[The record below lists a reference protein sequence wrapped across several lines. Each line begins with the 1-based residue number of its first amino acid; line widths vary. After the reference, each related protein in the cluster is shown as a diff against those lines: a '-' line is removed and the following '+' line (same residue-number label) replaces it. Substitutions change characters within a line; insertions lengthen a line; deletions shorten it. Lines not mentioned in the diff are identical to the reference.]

1 MSAPRWILPLL
12 LLLQIAAPALA
23 QDPVLS
29 LRIGEAENKLQ
40 VIEKSLDDP
49 RKRLDR
55 EVLKLFQEQG
65 QFVKQVAQECID
77 KNESAINKSAEDL
90 ELLGPQSLG
99 DDKEVLEKRKSLNRS
114 MLSHAQQLA
123 SCRLMLLRAHEVVDV
138 ALAKQQQQLASEL
151 FARRP
156 NLLDNIKNSLLH
168 PIQAFDAAVAFVQ
181 SASGIEQAL
190 KEWLPLTLLA
200 LLAVAVSLLVKR
212 WLKQA
217 LRRHAAAEQKG
228 YLSQFQLSLMT
239 CANRYLP
246 PLLLTGS
253 LSGYFL
259 WRYFIARQPWDFLGV
274 TLSGLFLYSL
284 INLAIRVVLNPCP
297 PGQPL
302 TRLPEE
308 VSTLLARRLRLLSKL
323 LLVGYLMYA
332 ALQIHQFPQQITGL
346 LRNIYLFLL
355 VLNLIWAVWLLR
367 YYETLSNHLLRVLII
382 FGLVVT
388 LLADW
393 MGYANLANYLLVGIT
408 GSMLA
413 WAVTIFVLRLW
424 SDFLDG
430 LDEGR
435 NEWQRRF
442 RKIIGVKGDD
452 YLPGSV
458 WFRFTFA
465 LVVWSVFGIL
475 LLKIWGLPDTALI
488 SLKDSITQ
496 GFDIGTVHVVPAKV
510 VIALLSF
517 AVMLS
522 IIGWIKRRMDK
533 SWLNRSR
540 MDRGA
545 KESLISLT
553 GYFGVA
559 VAFLISLSIAGVQL
573 SNLALIA
580 GALSVGIGFG
590 LQNIVNNFVSGV
602 ILLFER
608 PIKTG
613 DWIVVGNTEGYVKK
627 ISIRSTQIQTFD
639 RSDVIVPNSE
649 LISDQVTN
657 WMLRDTIGRIKVP
670 IGVAYG
676 SDLERV
682 REILLEIAFN
692 HDSVIT
698 QSPILPKPWVL
709 VRQFGD
715 SSIDF
720 ELRCF
725 IKDIDR
731 RLRVISD
738 INFAIDKAFRAAGI
752 EIPFPQRDVH
762 LIAPDETP
770 DEAVKTGRKT
780 GEDTDEAV

>member
-1 MSAPRWILPLL
+1 MTVLHRISLALL
-12 LLLQIAAPALA
+12 LMLPVLQAWA

-40 VIEKSLDDP
+40 VIEKSLADP

-55 EVLKLFQEQG
+55 DVLKLFQEQG

-77 KNESAINKSAEDL
+77 KNEAAINKSADDL
-90 ELLGPQSLG
+90 ELLGPQNLSE
-99 DDKEVLEKRKSLNRS
+99 DKEVTAKRESLNQS

-138 ALAKQQQQLASEL
+138 TLAKQQQQLASEL

-156 NLLDNIKNSLLH
+156 NLLENIKNSLLH
-168 PIQAFDAAVAFVQ
+168 PVQAFEAGLQFVQ
-181 SASGIEQAL
+181 VSGGIDRAL
-190 KEWLPLTLLA
+190 TEWLPLSILAALA
-200 LLAVAVSLLVKR
+200 LAISLLIKR
-212 WLKQA
+212 RLK
-217 LRRHAAAEQKG
+217 LSLDRHAAAEHKG
-228 YLSQFQLSLMT
+228 YLSQFQLSLMS
-239 CANRYLP
+239 CANRYL
-246 PLLLTGS
+246 LGLT
-253 LSGYFL
+253 LSGFLSLHAL
-259 WRYFIARQPWDFLGV
+259 WRFFIQQRSWDFIDILLV
-274 TLSGLFLYSL
+274 GLFLYGV
-284 INLAIRVVLNPCP
+284 INLVIRVVLNPCP

-302 TRLPEE
+302 TRLPAE
-308 VSTLLARRLRLLSKL
+308 VSALLARRLRLLSKL
-323 LLVGYLMYA
+323 LLIGYLMYA
-332 ALQIHQFPQQITGL
+332 ALQIHEFPEPITGL

-355 VLNLIWAVWLLR
+355 ILNLIWAVWLLR
-367 YYETLSNHLLRVLII
+367 YYETMSNHLLRVLIL

-408 GSMLA
+408 GSMLL
-413 WAVTIFVLRLW
+413 WALTIFVLRLW

-435 NEWQRRF
+435 SEWQRKL
-442 RKIIGVKGDD
+442 RKMIGVKEGD

-465 LVVWSVFGIL
+465 LVAWSVFGVL

-488 SLKDSITQ
+488 SLRETVTQ
-496 GFDIGTVHVVPAKV
+496 GFDIGTVHVVPVKV
-510 VIALLSF
+510 ILALLSF

-522 IIGWIKRRMDK
+522 IVGWIKRRMDK
-533 SWLNRSR
+533 SWLKRSR

-545 KESLISLT
+545 KESMISLT
-553 GYFGVA
+553 GYVGVA

-613 DWIVVGNTEGYVKK
+613 DWIVVGETEGYVKK

-649 LISDQVTN
+649 LISGQVTN
-657 WMLRDTIGRIKVP
+657 WMLRDTIGRIKLP

-676 SDLERV
+676 SDLEQV

-725 IKDIDR
+725 IRDIDR
-731 RLRVISD
+731 RLRVMSD
-738 INFAIDKAFRAAGI
+738 LYFEIDKAFRAAGI

-762 LIAPDETP
+762 LIPPDEP
-770 DEAVKTGRKT
+770 SKREEKAGQKT
-780 GEDTDEAV
+780 GEDDGEAL

>member
-1 MSAPRWILPLL
+1 MPC
-12 LLLQIAAPALA
+12 
-23 QDPVLS
+23 
-29 LRIGEAENKLQ
+29 G
-40 VIEKSLDDP
+40 
-49 RKRLDR
+49 
-55 EVLKLFQEQG
+55 
-65 QFVKQVAQECID
+65 
-77 KNESAINKSAEDL
+77 
-90 ELLGPQSLG
+90 
-99 DDKEVLEKRKSLNRS
+99 
-114 MLSHAQQLA
+114 A
-123 SCRLMLLRAHEVVDV
+123 S
-138 ALAKQQQQLASEL
+138 SSS
-151 FARRP
+151 
-156 NLLDNIKNSLLH
+156 IKAGISSTS
-168 PIQAFDAAVAFVQ
+168 FW
-181 SASGIEQAL
+181 SGC
-190 KEWLPLTLLA
+190 
-200 LLAVAVSLLVKR
+200 S
-212 WLKQA
+212 
-217 LRRHAAAEQKG
+217 
-228 YLSQFQLSLMT
+228 S
-239 CANRYLP
+239 
-246 PLLLTGS
+246 
-253 LSGYFL
+253 
-259 WRYFIARQPWDFLGV
+259 
-274 TLSGLFLYSL
+274 
-284 INLAIRVVLNPCP
+284 

-302 TRLPEE
+302 TRLPGE
-308 VSTLLARRLRLLSKL
+308 VSALLARRLRLLSKL
-323 LLVGYLMYA
+323 LLIGYLMYA
-332 ALQIHQFPQQITGL
+332 ALQIHEFPEPITGL

-355 VLNLIWAVWLLR
+355 ILNLIWAVWLLR
-367 YYETLSNHLLRVLII
+367 YYETMSNHLLRVLIL

-408 GSMLA
+408 GSMLL
-413 WAVTIFVLRLW
+413 WALTIFVLRLW

-435 NEWQRRF
+435 SEWQRKL
-442 RKIIGVKGDD
+442 RKMIGVKEGD

-465 LVVWSVFGIL
+465 LVAWSVFAVL

-488 SLKDSITQ
+488 SLRETVTQ
-496 GFDIGTVHVVPAKV
+496 GFDIGTVHVVPVKV
-510 VIALLSF
+510 ILALLSF

-522 IIGWIKRRMDK
+522 IVGWIKRRMDK
-533 SWLNRSR
+533 SWLKRSR

-545 KESLISLT
+545 KESMISLT
-553 GYFGVA
+553 GYVGVA

-613 DWIVVGNTEGYVKK
+613 DWIVVGETEGYVKK

-649 LISDQVTN
+649 LISGQVTN
-657 WMLRDTIGRIKVP
+657 WMLRDTIGRIKLP

-676 SDLERV
+676 SDLEQV

-725 IKDIDR
+725 IRDIDR
-731 RLRVISD
+731 RLRVMSD
-738 INFAIDKAFRAAGI
+738 LYFEIDKAFRAAGI

-762 LIAPDETP
+762 LIPPDEP
-770 DEAVKTGRKT
+770 AGSQEKAGQKT
-780 GEDTDEAV
+780 GEDDGEAL

>member
-1 MSAPRWILPLL
+1 MSAIRWMLPLWL
-12 LLLQIAAPALA
+12 AMLAFGPALA

-40 VIEKSLDDP
+40 VIERSLDDP

-77 KNESAINKSAEDL
+77 KNESAINKSADDL
-90 ELLGPQSLG
+90 ELLGPQSLSE
-99 DDKEVLEKRKSLNRS
+99 DKEVTAKRKALNQS

-138 ALAKQQQQLASEL
+138 TLAKQQQQLASEL

-156 NLLDNIKNSLLH
+156 NLLENIKNSLLH
-168 PIQAFDAAVAFVQ
+168 PIQVFDAAVAFVQ
-181 SASGIEQAL
+181 SASGIDQAIR
-190 KEWLPLTLLA
+190 EWLPLSIIA
-200 LLAVAVSLLVKR
+200 VLAVLVILLTKR
-212 WLKQA
+212 WLKRA
-217 LRRHAAAEQKG
+217 LQRHAAAEQKG

-259 WRYFIARQPWDFLGV
+259 WRWFIAGQPWDFLGITV
-274 TLSGLFLYSL
+274 SGLFLYSL
-284 INLAIRVVLNPCP
+284 INLIIRVVLNPCP
-297 PGQPL
+297 PGEPL

-393 MGYANLANYLLVGIT
+393 MGYANLANYLLFGII

-435 NEWQRRF
+435 GDWQRRL

-452 YLPGSV
+452 YLPGSL

-465 LVVWSVFGIL
+465 LVAWSAFGVV

-488 SLKDSITQ
+488 TLKDTVTQ
-496 GFDIGTVHVVPAKV
+496 GFDIGTVHVVPVKV

-649 LISDQVTN
+649 LISGQVTN
-657 WMLRDTIGRIKVP
+657 WMLRDNIGRIKVP

-682 REILLEIAFN
+682 KEILLEIAFN

-725 IKDIDR
+725 IRDIDR

-738 INFAIDKAFRAAGI
+738 INFAIDKAFRAEGI

-762 LIAPDETP
+762 LIDAEKPAAGSAETP
-770 DEAVKTGRKT
+770 QNT
-780 GEDTDEAV
+780 GEDGNEQV

>member
-1 MSAPRWILPLL
+1 MTALRWIYPLL
-12 LLLQIAAPALA
+12 LALSASGLAHA

-40 VIEKSLDDP
+40 VIERSLDNP

-77 KNESAINKSAEDL
+77 KNEAAINKSADDL
-90 ELLGPQSLG
+90 ELLGPQSISE
-99 DDKEVLEKRKSLNRS
+99 DREVTAKRKALNRS

-138 ALAKQQQQLASEL
+138 TLAKQQQQLASEL

-156 NLLDNIKNSLLH
+156 NLFENVKNNLLH
-168 PIQAFDAAVAFVQ
+168 PVQVFDAAVAFVQ
-181 SASGIEQAL
+181 SASGIDQAIR
-190 KEWLPLTLLA
+190 EWLPLSVIAVLSALVTLLI
-200 LLAVAVSLLVKR
+200 KR

-217 LRRHAAAEQKG
+217 LRRHAHAEQKG

-239 CANRYLP
+239 CVNRYLP

-259 WRYFIARQPWDFLGV
+259 WRWFVAAQPWDFLGITV
-274 TLSGLFLYSL
+274 SGLFLFSL

-332 ALQIHQFPQQITGL
+332 ALQIHQFPEQITGL

-382 FGLVVT
+382 FGLAFT

-393 MGYANLANYLLVGIT
+393 TGYANLANYLLFGIT

-435 NEWQRRF
+435 GEWQRRL

-452 YLPGSV
+452 YLPGSL

-465 LVVWSVFGIL
+465 LLSWSAFGVV

-488 SLKDSITQ
+488 TLKDTVTQ
-496 GFDIGTVHVVPAKV
+496 GFDIGTVHVVPVKV

-613 DWIVVGNTEGYVKK
+613 DWIVVGSTEGYVKK

-649 LISDQVTN
+649 LISGQVTN
-657 WMLRDTIGRIKVP
+657 WMLRDNIGRIKVP

-682 REILLEIAFN
+682 KEILLEIAFN

-725 IKDIDR
+725 IRDIDR

-738 INFAIDKAFRAAGI
+738 INFAIDKAFRAEGI

-762 LIAPDETP
+762 LIDAGKAAEGPSQTP
-770 DEAVKTGRKT
+770 QNT
-780 GEDTDEAV
+780 GEDGNEQV

>member
-1 MSAPRWILPLL
+1 MTVLHRISLALL
-12 LLLQIAAPALA
+12 LMLPVLQAWA

-40 VIEKSLDDP
+40 VIEKSLADP
-49 RKRLDR
+49 GKRLDR
-55 EVLKLFQEQG
+55 DVLKLFQEQG

-77 KNESAINKSAEDL
+77 KNEAAINKSADDL
-90 ELLGPQSLG
+90 ELLGPQNLSE
-99 DDKEVLEKRKSLNRS
+99 DKEVTAKRESLNQS

-138 ALAKQQQQLASEL
+138 TLAKQQQQLASEL

-156 NLLDNIKNSLLH
+156 NLLENIKNSLLH
-168 PIQAFDAAVAFVQ
+168 PVQAFEAGLQFVQ
-181 SASGIEQAL
+181 VSGGIDRAL
-190 KEWLPLTLLA
+190 TEWLPLSILAALA
-200 LLAVAVSLLVKR
+200 LAISLLIKR
-212 WLKQA
+212 RLK
-217 LRRHAAAEQKG
+217 LSLDRHAAAEHKG
-228 YLSQFQLSLMT
+228 YLSQFQLSLMS
-239 CANRYLP
+239 CANRYL
-246 PLLLTGS
+246 LGLT
-253 LSGYFL
+253 LSGFLSLHAL
-259 WRYFIARQPWDFLGV
+259 WRFFIQQRSWDFIDILLV
-274 TLSGLFLYSL
+274 GLFLYGV
-284 INLAIRVVLNPCP
+284 INLVIRVVLNPCP

-302 TRLPEE
+302 TRLPAE
-308 VSTLLARRLRLLSKL
+308 VSALLARRLRLLSKL
-323 LLVGYLMYA
+323 LLIGYLMYA
-332 ALQIHQFPQQITGL
+332 ALQIHEFPEPITGL

-355 VLNLIWAVWLLR
+355 ILNLIWAVWLLR
-367 YYETLSNHLLRVLII
+367 YYETMSNHLLRVLIL

-408 GSMLA
+408 GSMLL
-413 WAVTIFVLRLW
+413 WALTIFVLRLW

-435 NEWQRRF
+435 SEWQRKL
-442 RKIIGVKGDD
+442 RKMIGVKEGD

-465 LVVWSVFGIL
+465 LVAWSVFGVL

-488 SLKDSITQ
+488 SLRETVTQ
-496 GFDIGTVHVVPAKV
+496 GFDIGTVHVVPVKV
-510 VIALLSF
+510 ILALLSF

-522 IIGWIKRRMDK
+522 IVGWIKRRMDK
-533 SWLNRSR
+533 SWLKRSR

-545 KESLISLT
+545 KESMISLT
-553 GYFGVA
+553 GYVGVA

-613 DWIVVGNTEGYVKK
+613 DWIVVGETEGYVKK

-649 LISDQVTN
+649 LISGQVTN
-657 WMLRDTIGRIKVP
+657 WMLRDTIGRIKLP

-676 SDLERV
+676 SDLEQV

-725 IKDIDR
+725 IRDIDR
-731 RLRVISD
+731 RLRVMSD
-738 INFAIDKAFRAAGI
+738 LYFEIDKAFRAAGI

-762 LIAPDETP
+762 LIPPDEP
-770 DEAVKTGRKT
+770 SKREEKAGQKT
-780 GEDTDEAV
+780 GEDDGEAL

>member
-1 MSAPRWILPLL
+1 MTVLRWISLALL
-12 LLLQIAAPALA
+12 LMLPVLQAWA

-40 VIEKSLDDP
+40 VIEKSLADP

-55 EVLKLFQEQG
+55 DVLKLFQEQG

-77 KNESAINKSAEDL
+77 KNEAAINKSADDL
-90 ELLGPQSLG
+90 ELLGPQNLSE
-99 DDKEVLEKRKSLNRS
+99 DKEVTAKRESLNQS

-138 ALAKQQQQLASEL
+138 TLAKQQQQLASEL

-156 NLLDNIKNSLLH
+156 NLLENIKNSLLH
-168 PIQAFDAAVAFVQ
+168 PVQAFEAGLQFVQ
-181 SASGIEQAL
+181 VSGGIDRAL
-190 KEWLPLTLLA
+190 TEWLPLSILAALA
-200 LLAVAVSLLVKR
+200 LAISLLIKR
-212 WLKQA
+212 RLK
-217 LRRHAAAEQKG
+217 LSLDRHAAAEHKG
-228 YLSQFQLSLMT
+228 YLSQFQLSLMS
-239 CANRYLP
+239 CANRYL
-246 PLLLTGS
+246 LGLT
-253 LSGYFL
+253 LSGFLSLHAL
-259 WRYFIARQPWDFLGV
+259 WRFFIQQRSWDFIDILLV
-274 TLSGLFLYSL
+274 GLFLYGV
-284 INLAIRVVLNPCP
+284 INLVIRVVLNPCP

-302 TRLPEE
+302 TRLPAE
-308 VSTLLARRLRLLSKL
+308 VSALLARRLRLLSKL
-323 LLVGYLMYA
+323 LLIGYLMYA
-332 ALQIHQFPQQITGL
+332 ALQIHEFPEPITGL

-355 VLNLIWAVWLLR
+355 ILNLIWAVWLLR
-367 YYETLSNHLLRVLII
+367 YYETMSNHLLRVLIL

-388 LLADW
+388 LMADW

-408 GSMLA
+408 GSMLL
-413 WAVTIFVLRLW
+413 WALTIFVLRLW

-435 NEWQRRF
+435 SEWQRKL
-442 RKIIGVKGDD
+442 RKMIGVKEGD

-465 LVVWSVFGIL
+465 LVAWSVFGVL

-488 SLKDSITQ
+488 SLREAVTQ
-496 GFDIGTVHVVPAKV
+496 GFDIGTVHVVPVKV
-510 VIALLSF
+510 ILALLSF

-522 IIGWIKRRMDK
+522 IVGWIKRRMDK
-533 SWLNRSR
+533 SWLKRSR

-545 KESLISLT
+545 KESMISLT
-553 GYFGVA
+553 GYVGVA

-613 DWIVVGNTEGYVKK
+613 DWIVVGETEGYVKK

-649 LISDQVTN
+649 LISGQVTN
-657 WMLRDTIGRIKVP
+657 WMLRDTIGRIKLP

-676 SDLERV
+676 SDLEQV

-725 IKDIDR
+725 IRDIDR
-731 RLRVISD
+731 RLRVMSD
-738 INFAIDKAFRAAGI
+738 LYFEIDKAFRAAGI

-762 LIAPDETP
+762 LIPPDEP
-770 DEAVKTGRKT
+770 SKREEKAGQKT
-780 GEDTDEAV
+780 GEDDGEAL

>member
-1 MSAPRWILPLL
+1 MTVLHRISLALL
-12 LLLQIAAPALA
+12 LMLPVLQAWA

-40 VIEKSLDDP
+40 VIEKSLADP

-55 EVLKLFQEQG
+55 DVLKLFQEQG

-77 KNESAINKSAEDL
+77 KNEAAINKSADDL
-90 ELLGPQSLG
+90 ELLGPQSLSE
-99 DDKEVLEKRKSLNRS
+99 DKEVTAKRESLNQS

-138 ALAKQQQQLASEL
+138 TLAKQQQQLASEL

-156 NLLDNIKNSLLH
+156 NLLENIKNSLLH
-168 PIQAFDAAVAFVQ
+168 PVQAFEAGLQFVQ
-181 SASGIEQAL
+181 VSGGIDRAL
-190 KEWLPLTLLA
+190 TEWLPLSILAALA
-200 LLAVAVSLLVKR
+200 LAISLLIKR
-212 WLKQA
+212 RLK
-217 LRRHAAAEQKG
+217 LSLDRHAAAEHKG
-228 YLSQFQLSLMT
+228 YLSQFQLSLMS
-239 CANRYLP
+239 CANRYL
-246 PLLLTGS
+246 LGLT
-253 LSGYFL
+253 LSGFLSLHAL
-259 WRYFIARQPWDFLGV
+259 WRFFIQQRSWDFIDILLV
-274 TLSGLFLYSL
+274 GLFLYGV
-284 INLAIRVVLNPCP
+284 INLVIRVVLNPCP

-302 TRLPEE
+302 TRLPAE
-308 VSTLLARRLRLLSKL
+308 VSALLARRLRLLSKL
-323 LLVGYLMYA
+323 LLIGYLMYA
-332 ALQIHQFPQQITGL
+332 ALQIHEFPEPITGL

-355 VLNLIWAVWLLR
+355 ILNLIWAVWLLR
-367 YYETLSNHLLRVLII
+367 YYETMSNHLLRVLIL

-408 GSMLA
+408 GSMLL
-413 WAVTIFVLRLW
+413 WALTIFVLRLW

-435 NEWQRRF
+435 SEWQRKL
-442 RKIIGVKGDD
+442 RKMIGVKEGD

-465 LVVWSVFGIL
+465 LVAWSVFGVL

-488 SLKDSITQ
+488 SLRETATQ
-496 GFDIGTVHVVPAKV
+496 GFDIGTVHVVPVKV
-510 VIALLSF
+510 ILALLSF

-522 IIGWIKRRMDK
+522 IVGWIKRRMDK
-533 SWLNRSR
+533 SWLKRSR

-545 KESLISLT
+545 KESMISLT
-553 GYFGVA
+553 GYVGVA

-613 DWIVVGNTEGYVKK
+613 DWIVVGETEGYVKK

-649 LISDQVTN
+649 LISGQVTN
-657 WMLRDTIGRIKVP
+657 WMLRDTIGRIKLP

-676 SDLERV
+676 SDLEQV

-725 IKDIDR
+725 IRDIDR
-731 RLRVISD
+731 RLRVMSD
-738 INFAIDKAFRAAGI
+738 LYFEIDKAFRAAGI

-762 LIAPDETP
+762 LIPP
-770 DEAVKTGRKT
+770 DEASKREEKAGQKT
-780 GEDTDEAV
+780 GEDDGEAL